1 MIRMRRLSIDIE
13 TRSDVDIKNGVYKYV
28 DSSAFRILLI
38 AYKFSDEDEVHI
50 ADLTVDSV
58 TAFPYDLFK
67 ALYDENILKTA
78 YNANFEI
85 TCFDQYFKTETPS
98 FEWLQHYAL
107 DYRHQWQCTSVL
119 ALYCGL
125 PGFLAGVTKAMGLPE
140 DKQKDAAGKRLI
152 TYFCKP
158 TKDGTFREPEADPEK
173 WARFKEYCAQD
184 VVAEAAIYEKL
195 IRYGP
200 GEEERRLW
208 MKDQEINARG
218 VSVDR
223 KLVDAA
229 IDCDQMLRNEHTEE
243 LQLLTGLENANSNT
257 QFGDWLRARLQKD
270 IPSIDKAARADL
282 LADKTIP
289 ADVRRALE
297 LKNLLSKTSVKKYEA
312 MKESICSD
320 GRVHGMLQFYGAART
335 GRWAGRI
342 VQVHNLPRNSLED
355 LDDARTL
362 LKRRDFA
369 AMEMFYDNIPDVL
382 SQLIRTA
389 FVPTTGTR
397 FVVADFS
404 AIEARVIAWLADE
417 TWRQETF
424 AAGGDIYCASASQ
437 MFHVPVVKHGVNGHL
452 RQKGKVAELA
462 LGYGGGSNALITMG
476 ALEMGLTEEELP
488 DIVYKWRQAS
498 PHIVKMWRDCEGA
511 AMFAVYNHTTVN
523 YRHGIKF
530 IYENG
535 LLFIQLPSGRRLC
548 YVKPRLQENRFGNG
562 GKSLTFEGTGVSKA
576 AVSCWVRQETYGG
589 KLVENIV
596 QATARDCLAYAM
608 MHLPA
613 KYRPVFHVHDEIVA
627 ECNLGDGSVEE
638 MVDSMRRVPPWAEG
652 LILNADGYEADYYK
666 KD

>member
-13 TRSDVDIKNGVYKYV
+13 TRSNIDIKNGVYKYV
-28 DSSAFRILLI
+28 DSPAFRILLI
-38 AYKFSDEDEVHI
+38 AYKFSDEDTVHV
-50 ADLTVDSV
+50 ADLTEDTV
-58 TAFPYDLFK
+58 TAFPYELFK
-67 ALYDENILKTA
+67 ALYDPNILKTA

-98 FEWLQHYAL
+98 FEWLQHYAT

-125 PGFLAGVTKAMGLPE
+125 PGFLAGVAKAMGLPE

-158 TKDGTFREPEADPEK
+158 TKEGTFREPAEDPEK
-173 WARFKEYCAQD
+173 WSRFKEYCGQD
-184 VVAEAAIYEKL
+184 VVVESAIYEKL
-195 IRYGP
+195 IQYGP
-200 GEEERRLW
+200 GEEEHRLW

-218 VSVDR
+218 VGIDR
-223 KLVDAA
+223 QLVGAA
-229 IDCDQMLRNEHTEE
+229 IDCDKQLREEHLQE
-243 LQLLTGLENANSNT
+243 LQKLTGLENANSNT
-257 QFGDWLRARLQKD
+257 QFGDWLRARLQKE
-270 IPSIDKAARADL
+270 IPTVDKAARAEL
-282 LADKTIP
+282 LADKSLP
-289 ADVRRALE
+289 PDVRRALE

-312 MKESICSD
+312 IESSACSD

-355 LDDARTL
+355 LDTARTL
-362 LKRRDFA
+362 LKRRDFTA
-369 AMEMFYDNIPDVL
+369 LEMFYDNVPDVL

-389 FVPTTGTR
+389 FVPAEGTR

-417 TWRQETF
+417 KWRQDTF

-437 MFHVPVVKHGVNGHL
+437 MFHVPVVKHGINGHL

-462 LGYGGGSNALITMG
+462 LGYQGGANALITMG
-476 ALEMGLTEEELP
+476 ALEQGLTEDELP
-488 DIVYKWRQAS
+488 DIVQKWRQAS
-498 PHIVKMWRDCEGA
+498 PHIVQMWTDCEQA
-511 AMFAVYNHTTVN
+511 AKKAVANHTSVG
-523 YRHGIKF
+523 YKHGIRF
-530 IYENG
+530 IYESG
-535 LLFIQLPSGRRLC
+535 ILFIQLPNGRRLS
-548 YVKPRLQENRFGNG
+548 YPKPKLQENRFGNG
-562 GKSLTFEGTGVSKA
+562 KALTFEGTGISKA

-608 MHLPA
+608 LHLPD

-627 ECNLGDGSVEE
+627 ECNLGTGSVEE
-638 MVDSMRRVPPWAEG
+638 MVDYMRRVPPWAKG
-652 LILNADGYEADYYK
+652 LILNADGYEAAYYK

>member
-1 MIRMRRLSIDIE
+1 VIRMRRLSIDIE

-28 DSSAFRILLI
+28 DSPAFRILLV
-38 AYKFSDEDEVHI
+38 AYKFDDEDEVHI
-50 ADLTVDSV
+50 ADLTEDSV
-58 TAFPYDLFK
+58 TAFPYELFK

-85 TCFDQYFKTETPS
+85 TCFDRFFRDKP
-98 FEWLQHYAL
+98 FEWLQHYAT
-107 DYRHQWQCTSVL
+107 DFRHQWQCTSVL

-125 PGFLAGVTKAMGLPE
+125 PGFLAGVAKAMGLPE

-158 TKDGTFREPEADPEK
+158 TKEGTFREPSEDPEK
-173 WARFKEYCAQD
+173 WSRFKEYCGQD
-184 VVAEAAIYEKL
+184 VVVESTIYDKL
-195 IRYGP
+195 IRLGP
-200 GEEERRLW
+200 GDGEYRLW

-218 VSVDR
+218 VGIDR
-223 KLVDAA
+223 QLVDAA
-229 IDCDQMLRNEHTEE
+229 IDCDRILREENLEE
-243 LQLLTGLENANSNT
+243 LQKLTGLDNANSNT
-257 QFGDWLRARLQKD
+257 QFGDWLRARLKKE
-270 IPSIDKAARADL
+270 IPTVDKAARAEL
-282 LADKTIP
+282 LADKTLP

-312 MKESICSD
+312 IRDSACSD

-342 VQVHNLPRNSLED
+342 VQVHNLPRNSIDD
-355 LDDARTL
+355 LDDARAL
-362 LKRRDFA
+362 LKRRDFTA
-369 AMEMFYDNIPDVL
+369 LEMFYDNVPDVL

-389 FVPTTGTR
+389 FVPSIGTR

-424 AAGGDIYCASASQ
+424 ANGGDIYCASASQ
-437 MFHVPVVKHGVNGHL
+437 MFHVPVVKHGINGHL

-462 LGYGGGSNALITMG
+462 LGYQGGANALITMG

-488 DIVYKWRQAS
+488 DIVEKWRDAS
-498 PHIVKMWRDCEGA
+498 PHIVRMWRDCEKA
-511 AMFAVYNHTTVN
+511 AFYAVNYHTSID

-530 IYENG
+530 IYEPG
-535 LLFIQLPSGRRLC
+535 MLFIQLPSGRRLC
-548 YVKPRLQENRFGNG
+548 YPKPRLQENRFGVRCQ
-562 GKSLTFEGTGVSKA
+562 LTFEGTGISKA
-576 AVSCWVRQETYGG
+576 ATSCWIRQETYGG

-596 QATARDCLAYAM
+596 QATARDCLAYALM
-608 MHLPA
+608 RLP
-613 KYRPVFHVHDEIVA
+613 KIYRPVFHVHDEIVA
-627 ECNLGDGSVEE
+627 ECNEGTGSVED
-638 MVDSMRRVPPWAEG
+638 MVNIMKQTPPWADG
-652 LILNADGYEADYYK
+652 LILNADGYEAAYYK

>member
-13 TRSDVDIKNGVYKYV
+13 TRSDIDIKNGVYKYV
-28 DSSAFRILLI
+28 DSPAFRILLV
-38 AYKFSDEDEVHI
+38 AYKFSDEDTVHV
-50 ADLTVDSV
+50 ADLTEDSV
-58 TAFPYDLFK
+58 TAFPYELFM

-85 TCFDQYFKTETPS
+85 TCFDQYFKNETPA
-98 FEWLQHYAL
+98 FMWLQHYAT

-125 PGFLAGVTKAMGLPE
+125 PGFLAGVAKAMGLPE

-158 TKDGTFREPEADPEK
+158 TKEGTFREPAEDPEK
-173 WARFKEYCAQD
+173 WSRFKEYCGQD
-184 VVAEAAIYEKL
+184 VVVESTIYSKL
-195 IRYGP
+195 IRLGP
-200 GEEERRLW
+200 GEEEHRLW

-218 VSVDR
+218 VGIDR
-223 KLVDAA
+223 QLVEAA
-229 IDCDQMLRNEHTEE
+229 IDCDRMLREENLEE
-243 LQLLTGLENANSNT
+243 LQRLTGLDNANSNT
-257 QFGDWLRARLQKD
+257 QFGDWLRARLQKE
-270 IPSIDKAARADL
+270 IPTVDKAARSEL
-282 LADKTIP
+282 LADKTLP
-289 ADVRRALE
+289 PDVRRALE

-312 MKESICSD
+312 IKESACSD

-342 VQVHNLPRNSLED
+342 VQVHNLPRNSIED

-362 LKRRDFA
+362 LRQRDFTA
-369 AMEMFYDNIPDVL
+369 LEMFYDNVPDVL

-389 FVPTTGTR
+389 FVPSIGTR

-437 MFHVPVVKHGVNGHL
+437 MFHVPVVKHGINGHL

-462 LGYGGGSNALITMG
+462 LGYNGGPKALIAMG
-476 ALEMGLTEEELP
+476 ALDMGLTEDELP
-488 DIVYKWRQAS
+488 DIVQKWRQAS
-498 PHIVKMWRDCEGA
+498 PHIVQMWRDCEHA
-511 AMFAVYNHTTVN
+511 AVYAVNNHTSIN
-523 YRHGIKF
+523 YKHGIRF
-530 IYENG
+530 IYESG
-535 LLFIQLPSGRRLC
+535 MLFIQLPSGRRLS
-548 YVKPRLQENRFGNG
+548 YPKPKLQENRFGS
-562 GKSLTFEGTGVSKA
+562 KALTFEGTGVSKA
-576 AVSCWVRQETYGG
+576 AVSCWIRQETYGG

-613 KYRPVFHVHDEIVA
+613 KYMPVFHVHDEIVA
-627 ECNLGDGSVEE
+627 ECEEGTGSVEE
-638 MVDSMRRVPPWAEG
+638 MVEYMKQTPPWAEG

>member
-28 DSSAFRILLI
+28 DSPAFRILLV
-38 AYKFSDEDEVHI
+38 AYKFSDEEEVHI
-50 ADLTVDSV
+50 ADLTEDSV
-58 TAFPYDLFK
+58 TAFPYELFK

-85 TCFDQYFKTETPS
+85 TCFDRFFRDKP
-98 FEWLQHYAL
+98 FEWLQHYAI

-125 PGFLAGVTKAMGLPE
+125 PGFLAGVAKAMGLPE

-158 TKDGTFREPEADPEK
+158 TKEGTFREPAADPEK
-173 WARFKEYCAQD
+173 WSRFKEYCSQD
-184 VVAEAAIYEKL
+184 VVVESTIYDKL
-195 IRYGP
+195 VRLGP
-200 GEEERRLW
+200 GEEEYALW

-218 VSVDR
+218 VGIDR
-223 KLVDAA
+223 QLVDAA
-229 IDCDQMLRNEHTEE
+229 IDCDRILREENLEE
-243 LQLLTGLENANSNT
+243 LQKLTGLANANSNT
-257 QFGDWLRARLQKD
+257 QFGDWLRARLQKE
-270 IPSIDKAARADL
+270 IPTVDKAARAEL
-282 LADKTIP
+282 LADKTLP

-312 MKESICSD
+312 IRDSACSD

-342 VQVHNLPRNSLED
+342 VQVHNLPRNSIDD
-355 LDDARTL
+355 LDDARAL
-362 LKRRDFA
+362 LKRRDFTA
-369 AMEMFYDNIPDVL
+369 LEMFYDNVPDVL

-389 FVPTTGTR
+389 FVPSIGTR

-424 AAGGDIYCASASQ
+424 ANGGDIYCASASQ
-437 MFHVPVVKHGVNGHL
+437 MFHVPVVKHGINGHL

-462 LGYGGGSNALITMG
+462 LGYQGGANALITMG

-488 DIVYKWRQAS
+488 DIVEKWRDAS
-498 PHIVKMWRDCEGA
+498 PHIVRMWRDCEKA
-511 AMFAVYNHTTVN
+511 AFYAVNYHTSID

-530 IYENG
+530 IYEPG
-535 LLFIQLPSGRRLC
+535 MLFIQLPSGRRLC
-548 YVKPRLQENRFGNG
+548 YPKPRLQENRFGVRCQ
-562 GKSLTFEGTGVSKA
+562 LTFEGTGISKA
-576 AVSCWVRQETYGG
+576 ATSCWVRQETYGG

-596 QATARDCLAYAM
+596 QATARDCLAYALM
-608 MHLPA
+608 RLP
-613 KYRPVFHVHDEIVA
+613 KIYMPVFHVHDEIVA
-627 ECNLGDGSVEE
+627 ECEEGAGSVED
-638 MVDSMRRVPPWAEG
+638 MVNIMKQTPPWADG
-652 LILNADGYEADYYK
+652 LILNADGYEAAYYK